1 MTAADSL
8 DVALDDL
15 AGYGPDLVNGFTSH
29 APMVV
34 EALDAL
40 GRADA
45 VLPWLERYR
54 PSLTAR
60 PRPSEPI
67 DPSAWQAALGREDRT
82 PEWMALV
89 QGELAAAPWRTVLAR
104 WTARLAPA
112 YCASALHGALRVA
125 HAARALS
132 RRETPQRVRELGD
145 ALGAWAANHQTL
157 PVPAARTDGRLAPD
171 AAIEAV
177 PLQPPEER
185 RFRGSIVSAL
195 EGLAAFAPFAPVIDW
210 IDVTPPP
217 ERVVS
222 GMTRAF
228 ARVFLANARDP
239 LGAITFAHGV
249 TGAAA
254 LRSLLPFVDAATART
269 LLRYAWQA
277 GAALQASLGS
287 EKPAASAPV
296 RPTPSR
302 DALVAAAVAH
312 GDDHAIKLTEACL
325 REYAIE
331 PDPLYPSAAAL
342 ALAALPEARREQ
354 APRSGARS
362 EPQANGVTTAGL
374 RAPRRL
380 GIPRS
385 GSVS

>member
-1 MTAADSL
+1 MSSDAAL
-8 DVALDDL
+8 DAALDDL

-34 EALDAL
+34 EALVAL
-40 GRADA
+40 GREEA

-54 PSLTAR
+54 PSLTPR
-60 PRPSEPI
+60 PRPAAPI
-67 DPSAWQAALGREDRT
+67 DAEAWRAALGREDRT
-82 PEWMALV
+82 ADWMAFM
-89 QGELAAAPWRTVLAR
+89 QGELAAAAWHEVLAR
-104 WTARLAPA
+104 WMARLAPA

-125 HAARALS
+125 HAARALA
-132 RRETPQRVRELGD
+132 RGETPQRVRELGD

-157 PVPAARTDGRLAPD
+157 PVPAERKDGKLAPGD
-171 AAIEAV
+171 AIEAV
-177 PLQPPEER
+177 PLQPAGER

-195 EGLAAFAPFAPVIDW
+195 DGLAGFAAFAPVIDW

-222 GMTRAF
+222 ELTRAF

-254 LRSLLPFVDAATART
+254 LRSLLPFVDAATARA

-277 GAALQASLGS
+277 GAALQASLGR
-287 EKPAASAPV
+287 EKPVAGAPA

-325 REYAIE
+325 REHAID
-331 PDPLYPSAAAL
+331 PDPIYPSAAAL
-342 ALAALPEARREQ
+342 ALAALPQ
-354 APRSGARS
+354 
-362 EPQANGVTTAGL
+362 
-374 RAPRRL
+374 PRR
-380 GIPRS
+380 
-385 GSVS
+385 